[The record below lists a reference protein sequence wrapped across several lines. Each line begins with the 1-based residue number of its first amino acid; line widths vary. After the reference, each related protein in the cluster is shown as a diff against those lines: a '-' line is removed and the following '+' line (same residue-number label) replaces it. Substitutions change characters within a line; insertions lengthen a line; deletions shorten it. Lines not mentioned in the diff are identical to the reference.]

1 MGALARIVGTLVF
14 LTLSVAGSQL
24 LNYAHMQAFK
34 DEPHVLRPSAHRKAC
49 NKEQD
54 GG

>member
-1 MGALARIVGTLVF
+1 MGALTRIVGTLVF

-24 LNYAHMQAFK
+24 LNYVHMQAFK
-34 DEPHVLRPSAHRKAC
+34 DEPYILRPFAHRKAC
-49 NKEQD
+49 DKEQD